1 MVYSHLQVALPALH
15 IDLGI
20 FLKIF
25 QLLENTCHRLDKN
38 MAVHIDQSMEA
49 TRGGTT
55 YHNFVKNLGRAQQ
68 LEKEA
73 QQHEIFAAVIQ
84 EQLIWLLLSQNL
96 SQVVA
101 ADLKSQINQAVLK
114 ASTLVIHSLLD
125 MLFLK

>member
-1 MVYSHLQVALPALH
+1 
-15 IDLGI
+15 
-20 FLKIF
+20 
-25 QLLENTCHRLDKN
+25 

-55 YHNFVKNLGRAQQ
+55 YHNFVKNLERAQQ
-68 LEKEA
+68 LEKDA

-84 EQLIWLLLSQNL
+84 EQLIWILLNQNL

-101 ADLKSQINQAVLK
+101 ADLKSLINQAVLK

>member
-25 QLLENTCHRLDKN
+25 PLLENTCHRLDKN

-73 QQHEIFAAVIQ
+73 QQQKIFAAVIQ
-84 EQLIWLLLSQNL
+84 EQLIWLLVSQSL

-101 ADLKSQINQAVLK
+101 ADLKSQINQAVL
-114 ASTLVIHSLLD
+114 
-125 MLFLK
+125 